1 MNLLLEMKPSNLN
14 QFSLSVL
21 WKPIFQPPELPFA
34 VKFVNVYNKHRGIRG
49 YPMIAKGFILQI
61 LNWKNFSLGP
71 TQLRYINLLSAVPL
85 TAYDIFLHSKKE
97 VDKKNVRKVLT
108 RLFELGIIEIVEGAY
123 PHNAKPYRLTTA
135 GLFGYLLHVHFM
147 PYVLKQYEDNILFET
162 LLYRFM
168 ERDTLEYFHSIY
180 RIELLNRVL

>member
-1 MNLLLEMKPSNLN
+1 
-14 QFSLSVL
+14 
-21 WKPIFQPPELPFA
+21 
-34 VKFVNVYNKHRGIRG
+34 
-49 YPMIAKGFILQI
+49 MIL
-61 LNWKNFSLGP
+61 
-71 TQLRYINLLSAVPL
+71 
-85 TAYDIFLHSKKE
+85 FLHSKKE

-162 LLYRFM
+162 LPYRFM

-180 RIELLNRVL
+180 RIELLKSTLRDVATLLLCGLDSMRARLCLVFQLVLLWMT